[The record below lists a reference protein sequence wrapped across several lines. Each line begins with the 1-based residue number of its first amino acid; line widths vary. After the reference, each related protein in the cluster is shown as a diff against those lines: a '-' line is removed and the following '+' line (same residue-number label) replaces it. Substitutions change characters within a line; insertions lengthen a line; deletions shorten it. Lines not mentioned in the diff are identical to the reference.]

1 MIKYARGGRS
11 IPHERVFKLDNDN
24 LVGNKIS
31 VLIGD
36 KLVKYLGAFR
46 SIECVNFYV
55 NLFPDLQHIMWKKR
69 GKAHSFTFTNT
80 CKFS

>member
-31 VLIGD
+31 AIGDQVVKTLQTVMSVECINFIHD
-36 KLVKYLGAFR
+36 KLV
-46 SIECVNFYV
+46 S
-55 NLFPDLQHIMWKKR
+55 
-69 GKAHSFTFTNT
+69 
-80 CKFS
+80 

>member
-31 VLIGD
+31 AIGD
-36 KLVKYLGAFR
+36 QLVKTLQTVM
-46 SIECVNFYV
+46 SVECINFIH
-55 NLFPDLQHIMWKKR
+55 D
-69 GKAHSFTFTNT
+69 
-80 CKFS
+80 KFVS

>member
-31 VLIGD
+31 AIGD
-36 KLVKYLGAFR
+36 QVVKTLQTVM
-46 SIECVNFYV
+46 SVECINFIH
-55 NLFPDLQHIMWKKR
+55 D
-69 GKAHSFTFTNT
+69 
-80 CKFS
+80 KFVS